1 MIYAVLFGLT
11 LVSFLLA
18 GYGMVA
24 NQTPSW
30 THMIGFALSLAATVF
45 VIRDIEYPRSGR
57 IRIDRLDHVLVNA
70 LGNASK

>member
-11 LVSFLLA
+11 LVGLA

-30 THMIGFALSLAATVF
+30 TNMIGFALS
-45 VIRDIEYPRSGR
+45 
-57 IRIDRLDHVLVNA
+57 
-70 LGNASK
+70 

>member
-11 LVSFLLA
+11 LVGFLLA

-30 THMIGFALSLAATVF
+30 TNMVGFALS
-45 VIRDIEYPRSGR
+45 
-57 IRIDRLDHVLVNA
+57 
-70 LGNASK
+70 